1 MKGILLISHFD
12 LASGTLNAAKLIF
25 GDQLSQIEA
34 IGLSMQ
40 DNAENFTNRLKV
52 ALARLD
58 TGDGVIILADL
69 LGGTP
74 CNCAAPLIG
83 GKIRMLTGLNLPLLL
98 EVLCERQ
105 TSDFEN
111 IGNLLDRVRR
121 SIQEYSTNEP
131 DTEYN
136 EII

>member
-58 TGDGVIILADL
+58 T
-69 LGGTP
+69 
-74 CNCAAPLIG
+74 
-83 GKIRMLTGLNLPLLL
+83 
-98 EVLCERQ
+98 
-105 TSDFEN
+105 
-111 IGNLLDRVRR
+111 DRKSVV
-121 SIQEYSTNEP
+121 
-131 DTEYN
+131 
-136 EII
+136 